1 MGDKWRETWETHEGK
16 PARDPTTAP
25 AKSKLFGEEVKEK
38 QPETRTTSTQARDKK
53 KGDVGNTRRRGRRR
67 PKLGDKWTKTW
78 AKTNEGGRETHEGEA
93 AEDPTTETQ
102 AGRQMKWRR
111 GSRRPDYRHPSW
123 ETNEGGHG
131 RQMKERQPKTQ
142 PLRPKLGDKWRETWE
157 IKDGEAARD
166 PTTENEI
173 GRQMIGDLGDTS
185 KKPAEDP
192 TTPPKLGNKWKET
205 CETNEGEAAGDP
217 TRDSSTRR
225 PFFKT
230 VRTPHS
236 KLFGGK
242 VAKAIYTKHKVDIKA
257 TQTKHKHNAKLIM
270 VCLFGL
276 YVFFV

>member
-1 MGDKWRETWETHEGK
+1 
-16 PARDPTTAP
+16 
-25 AKSKLFGEEVKEK
+25 
-38 QPETRTTSTQARDKK
+38 
-53 KGDVGNTRRRGRRR
+53 
-67 PKLGDKWTKTW
+67 
-78 AKTNEGGRETHEGEA
+78 
-93 AEDPTTETQ
+93 
-102 AGRQMKWRR
+102 
-111 GSRRPDYRHPSW
+111 
-123 ETNEGGHG
+123 
-131 RQMKERQPKTQ
+131 
-142 PLRPKLGDKWRETWE
+142 
-157 IKDGEAARD
+157 
-166 PTTENEI
+166 
-173 GRQMIGDLGDTS
+173 MIGDLGDTS

-242 VAKAIYTKHKVDIKA
+242 VATAIYTKHKVDIKA